1 MKNIVISSGSLL
13 MGGIERVLI
22 EVLKNLDKS
31 KYRIFLFIEKDF
43 GKSNVFYNEVPKD
56 IEVFFLK
63 SEALIKK
70 SENYRSKKKNLYYK
84 LLYNI
89 QMKKERKVGY
99 ENFFRF
105 LKEIEEKYGEIE
117 TFIDFD
123 CGKNKI
129 IKKVNI
135 KNKLAW
141 IHISMKKLLKD
152 KVKIFR
158 FGQKLKGY
166 DKVVTICDEMSEELK
181 EIYPYLENKIVRC
194 YNPFDFNRIIKL
206 SEDYTELNDME
217 KELIKKDKYVVAISR
232 LALEQKDYKTLI
244 QGYKLYFKNGGKYK
258 LYIVGDGSDKEKIS
272 RIIKEN
278 GLEKQIILLG
288 QKKNP
293 YVWMKNSKFFVHS
306 SFYEGLPTVL
316 IEAMICGKVVLSSD
330 CPVGPTEILSKD
342 NCGVLFKTGD
352 KKDLAEKLLK
362 LTNEDLSLYQEKIKS
377 RIEEFKMENVI
388 KEYEKLI
395 GE

>member
-43 GKSNVFYNEVPKD
+43 GKNNVFYNEVPKE
-56 IEVFFLK
+56 IGIYFLK
-63 SEALIKK
+63 SEELIKK
-70 SENYRSKKKNLYYK
+70 AGYYRDRKKNLYYK

-89 QMKKERKVGY
+89 QMKKERKIGY
-99 ENFFRF
+99 ENFFKF

-152 KVKIFR
+152 KIKIFR

-181 EIYPYLENKIVRC
+181 EIYPYLKNKIVRC

-206 SEDYTELNDME
+206 SEDYTELNDIE
-217 KELIKKDKYVVAISR
+217 KELIKDEYIIAVSR
-232 LALEQKDYKTLI
+232 LALEQKDYLTLI
-244 QGYKLYFKNGGKYK
+244 QGYKLYFENGGGVQAIY
-258 LYIVGDGSDKEKIS
+258 S
-272 RIIKEN
+272 R
-278 GLEKQIILLG
+278 
-288 QKKNP
+288 
-293 YVWMKNSKFFVHS
+293 
-306 SFYEGLPTVL
+306 
-316 IEAMICGKVVLSSD
+316 
-330 CPVGPTEILSKD
+330 
-342 NCGVLFKTGD
+342 
-352 KKDLAEKLLK
+352 
-362 LTNEDLSLYQEKIKS
+362 
-377 RIEEFKMENVI
+377 
-388 KEYEKLI
+388 
-395 GE
+395 

>member
-43 GKSNVFYNEVPKD
+43 GKNNVFYNEVPKE
-56 IEVFFLK
+56 IGIYFLK
-63 SEALIKK
+63 SEELIKK
-70 SENYRSKKKNLYYK
+70 AGYYRSRKKNLYYK

-89 QMKKERKVGY
+89 QMKKERKIGY
-99 ENFFRF
+99 ENFFKF

-129 IKKVNI
+129 VKKVNI

-152 KVKIFR
+152 KIKIFR

-181 EIYPYLENKIVRC
+181 EIYPYLKNKIVRC

-206 SEDYTELNDME
+206 SEDYSELNDRE
-217 KELIKKDKYVVAISR
+217 KKLIKDRYIVAVSR

-244 QGYKLYFKNGGKYK
+244 QGYKLYLKNGGKYK
-258 LYIVGDGSDKEKIS
+258 LYIVGDGPDKNKIYDM
-272 RIIKEN
+272 IGKER
-278 GLEKQIILLG
+278 LEKDIILLG
-288 QKKNP
+288 QMKNP
-293 YVWMKNSKFFVHS
+293 YIWMKNAKLFVHS
-306 SFYEGLPTVL
+306 SFYEGFGLVL
-316 IEAMICGKVVLSSD
+316 VESMICGKVVLSSD
-330 CPVGPTEILSKD
+330 CPVGPTEILSKE

-352 KKDLAEKLLK
+352 KKDLAEKLLN

-388 KEYEKLI
+388 KEYEKI
-395 GE
+395 I